1 MEFGEDNIYVVIEY
15 DIVSSEEFKL
25 ESIITVPM
33 KNSQFK
39 NYFNG
44 FQISNILIAS
54 SQNKY
59 LEIELSNCIFQ
70 DKKYIC
76 KPSLIVYEKLNVIKM
91 IKSKLYNIYIDSYI
105 MRELEPGIFFYVF
118 SGETFGEILCNHNDF
133 IDYVDLSYSGIIMI
147 KKNCMIKVE
156 KNIFLNNKA
165 KSSLDFNTK
174 KIEKVLTF
182 DDEINQDLS
191 DYVDV
196 VLFKQPLLDLK
207 EVSYSPFFYKVDNKK
222 MIHEHN
228 QLISS
233 TETTNN
239 IYFTI
244 ILVWLLL
251 LSIFVFIIVIYI
263 LG

>member
-1 MEFGEDNIYVVIEY
+1 MEFGQNSVNVIIEY

-25 ESIITVPM
+25 DYIITVPM

-59 LEIELSNCIFQ
+59 LEIELSNCVFQ

-76 KPSLIVYEKLNVIKM
+76 KPSVIVFEKLNVRKM
-91 IKSKLYNIYIDSYI
+91 IKNKLYNIYIDSYI
-105 MRELEPGIFFYVF
+105 MRELEPGIYFYVF
-118 SGETFGEILCNHNDF
+118 SEETFGEILCNHSDF
-133 IDYVDLSYSGIIMI
+133 IDYVDLLYSGIIMI
-147 KKNCMIKVE
+147 KKNCMIKV
-156 KNIFLNNKA
+156 KNNVFLNNKA

-174 KIEKVLTF
+174 KIEKVLSF
-182 DDEINQDLS
+182 DDEINNDLS

-207 EVSYSPFFYKVDNKK
+207 EVSNSPFFYKVDNKK

-233 TETTNN
+233 TETTN

-263 LG
+263 LK